1 MRLRVAGDLFF
12 VIFREQTPLAALS
25 RQQHIAAQ
33 RTDMIERSYASGCI
47 PLNNKLTPKTYK
59 NMEESEFLN
68 TNCTLAKILKFVLEK
83 E

>member
-1 MRLRVAGDLFF
+1 
-12 VIFREQTPLAALS
+12 
-25 RQQHIAAQ
+25 
-33 RTDMIERSYASGCI
+33 MIERSYASGCI